1 MIMIRANIIVASIAF
16 VVCMLMV
23 MLLGCNCE
31 PCTNPSKHK
40 FRIGDV
46 VTNRLDENEKFI
58 VSDTTR
64 IDCLPAYVVED
75 EYFAENLVKE
85 SSLAD

>member
-1 MIMIRANIIVASIAF
+1 MIRANIIVASIAF
-16 VVCMLMV
+16 VVTILMV
-23 MLLGCNCE
+23 SLLSCNYE
-31 PCTNPSKHK
+31 PCTNPPKHK

-46 VTNRLDENEKFI
+46 VANRLDQTEKYI
-58 VSDTTR
+58 VSDTIR

-75 EYFAENLVKE
+75 EYFDEELVKE